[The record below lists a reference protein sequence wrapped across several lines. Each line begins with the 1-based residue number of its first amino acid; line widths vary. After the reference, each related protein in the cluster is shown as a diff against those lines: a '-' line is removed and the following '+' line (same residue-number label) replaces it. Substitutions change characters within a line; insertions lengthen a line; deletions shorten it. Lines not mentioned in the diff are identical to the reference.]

1 MNARKTSTIKNEFGS
16 ENIGAVAYNAKWSA
30 YGEYLQRLIDAV
42 QGQWERLIQRS
53 SFYPTSGS
61 TVRVVFKIDAS
72 GIISQVVRVDGTGAE
87 LARRLCVSAIT
98 ERAPYGDWTDDMI
111 AVLGREQ
118 EITFTFFYQ

>member
-1 MNARKTSTIKNEFGS
+1 M
-16 ENIGAVAYNAKWSA
+16 
-30 YGEYLQRLIDAV
+30 
-42 QGQWERLIQRS
+42 QGQWDRLIQRS
-53 SFYPTSGS
+53 SFYPASGS

-72 GIISQVVRVDGTGAE
+72 GVISEVVRVDGTAAE